1 VKFRQIEAF
10 YWLVQLRSYK
20 RVADQL
26 NITQPAVT
34 ARITTLEDALGF
46 HLIDRSAPQFA
57 LTERGTEL
65 YGYAE
70 AFVKLRDQMDAS
82 MRATQRRRFAIGV
95 VGIIALTWGPLLREA
110 VAEQF
115 PELIVDFHYAFSD
128 SEMRERVRAG
138 LLDLAFVASD
148 AQLVPKGSDFAVV
161 YDIGWVGR
169 SDICAAAGKPLTS
182 DELGQLPLIYG
193 PKTSLMFD
201 LARESSGD
209 VSSGPNARHNSL
221 SLSTSLDLAR
231 LGYGVA
237 AVPLAAAEDDI
248 AAGRLLELATTEPRK
263 QIAVHCIF
271 TNRHRAKQCA
281 AILTIARACADA
293 WCAAHPRHVRLI

>member
-1 VKFRQIEAF
+1 MKFRQIEAF

-110 VAEQF
+110 VTEQF

-128 SEMRERVRAG
+128 SEMRERVRPACSTWRSWPPMRSSCRK
-138 LLDLAFVASD
+138 APTSPSSTTSV
-148 AQLVPKGSDFAVV
+148 
-161 YDIGWVGR
+161 GWVVPTSARRRASR
-169 SDICAAAGKPLTS
+169 SLRMNWASFP
-182 DELGQLPLIYG
+182 
-193 PKTSLMFD
+193 
-201 LARESSGD
+201 
-209 VSSGPNARHNSL
+209 
-221 SLSTSLDLAR
+221 
-231 LGYGVA
+231 
-237 AVPLAAAEDDI
+237 
-248 AAGRLLELATTEPRK
+248 
-263 QIAVHCIF
+263 
-271 TNRHRAKQCA
+271 
-281 AILTIARACADA
+281 
-293 WCAAHPRHVRLI
+293 